1 MITASKVLPYF
12 WRLDLIIILHYKTIN
27 ERGKRMKWSFG
38 YGGHLKDTFAA
49 RDLHMDDKRI
59 GSIDIDRFSIR
70 DKYGLELRKRR
81 RKDQTGLRDL
91 S

>member
-1 MITASKVLPYF
+1 
-12 WRLDLIIILHYKTIN
+12 
-27 ERGKRMKWSFG
+27 MKWQFG
-38 YGGHLKDTFAA
+38 NGGHLKDTFAA
-49 RDLHMDDKRI
+49 RDLHIDDKRI